1 MITGTIHE
9 TLTLTT
15 PSGRQVQV
23 QILTPDGTLPNA
35 TEIRKQEREWEA
47 RATSYERQGLDMGLI
62 KRSHFAAEVLF
73 LAAQGVQQKHPGVLI
88 SQDLDG
94 RILGVLLFTLPDPPR
109 RTRGTISLMA
119 IDPAHLA
126 GSPGSDQLRGIGT
139 TLTMVVGQIFVQW
152 DVPEVCL
159 HPLDEAAHR
168 FWQGRGFPPRTP
180 GGPTCIRGA
189 VEVAQLAARCGHEHP
204 DLPDEGDSL
213 FVGSF
218 EATERVRLPR
228 LKGTF

>member
-9 TLTLTT
+9 TLALTT
-15 PSGRQVQV
+15 PSGRSVTV

-35 TEIRKQEREWEA
+35 TEIRKQEQEWEA
-47 RATSYERQGLDMGLI
+47 KATAYEQQRLDPMLI
-62 KRSHFAAEVLF
+62 NRSHFAAEVLF
-73 LAAQGVQQKHPGVLI
+73 LAAQGVQQKHPGILL
-88 SQDLDG
+88 SQDLAG
-94 RILGVLLFTLPDPPR
+94 RILGVLLYTLPDPPR

-119 IDPAHLA
+119 IDPTYLA

-139 TLTMVVGQIFVQW
+139 TLTMVVGQIFVAR

-180 GGPTCIRGA
+180 GGPACIRGP

-204 DLPDEGDSL
+204 DLPDQGDSL

-228 LKGTF
+228 LKGLY